1 MARNLLPYP
10 QAPQYTTCT
19 TEGIIRAKRLVVMM
33 RVFLLEENSVVFF
46 MCVLDPSPSLL
57 DGGEKEGPLRAP
69 RVPDE
74 KTCTHTRAHILN
86 TSRVMIQNKQSS
98 MTKCYTLKYYYYYY
112 DDFDAVHPSGNRH
125 RRVLT
130 RKLCS
135 RVTSAS

>member
-1 MARNLLPYP
+1 M
-10 QAPQYTTCT
+10 
-19 TEGIIRAKRLVVMM
+19 MM

-57 DGGEKEGPLRAP
+57 DGGEKEGPLRA

>member
-19 TEGIIRAKRLVVMM
+19 TEGIIIRAKRLVVMM

-57 DGGEKEGPLRAP
+57 DGGEKEGPLRA

-86 TSRVMIQNKQSS
+86 TSRAMIQNKQSS
-98 MTKCYTLKYYYYYY
+98 MTKCYTLKYYYYYD